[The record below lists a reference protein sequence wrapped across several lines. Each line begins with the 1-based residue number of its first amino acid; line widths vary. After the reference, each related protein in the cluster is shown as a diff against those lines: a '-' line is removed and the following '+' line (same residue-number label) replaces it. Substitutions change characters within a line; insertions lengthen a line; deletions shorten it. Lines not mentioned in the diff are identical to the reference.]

1 MKSHLNRIELVT
13 SCDDLKGELEEED
26 EVEDSL
32 ACSKSEGDK
41 VWVVVTIIVT
51 SFGLLT
57 VTIGTLVLVA
67 SVKQATRVLRK
78 HESLMPVRNFDQ
90 MACLRTKGERIYQDY
105 FGDFFSEG
113 YSEVYFPSGD
123 YFEDYFFRK

>member
-1 MKSHLNRIELVT
+1 MIVKSQLNRIELVT
-13 SCDDLKGELEEED
+13 SRDDLEGELEEEE

-90 MACLRTKGERIYQDY
+90 MACSVHILHLFTD
-105 FGDFFSEG
+105 SN
-113 YSEVYFPSGD
+113 
-123 YFEDYFFRK
+123 

>member
-1 MKSHLNRIELVT
+1 MIVKSQLNRILLVT
-13 SCDDLKGELEEED
+13 SRDDLEGELEEGQE

-90 MACLRTKGERIYQDY
+90 MPCL
-105 FGDFFSEG
+105 
-113 YSEVYFPSGD
+113 VYILHLFTDSNKLVTD
-123 YFEDYFFRK
+123 IFNR

>member
-1 MKSHLNRIELVT
+1 MKSQLNRIELVT
-13 SCDDLKGELEEED
+13 GRDDLEGELEEED

-90 MACLRTKGERIYQDY
+90 MASNFVPHVANI
-105 FGDFFSEG
+105 
-113 YSEVYFPSGD
+113 
-123 YFEDYFFRK
+123 